1 LLAFATTKILKRNI
15 PWKNFKSLSTTE
27 IISKIK
33 LSVREKIFIVIREI
47 REIFIEE
54 VVISTKPEIRLNLTL
69 EENRI
74 YTGNIYL
81 FV

>member
-1 LLAFATTKILKRNI
+1 MM
-15 PWKNFKSLSTTE
+15 
-27 IISKIK
+27 
-33 LSVREKIFIVIREI
+33 IREI

-74 YTGNIYL
+74 YTENIYL